1 MTHKRFTR
9 RQTKQ
14 AFPTFL
20 MAASAQT
27 VSSMSRK
34 TGEPVLQVRSIG
46 STRSE
51 SKKTSVSDH
60 DAIGMPSLRNETG
73 GIRVQQR
80 SVTSH

>member
-34 TGEPVLQVRSIG
+34 TGAG
-46 STRSE
+46 SSGE
-51 SKKTSVSDH
+51 VDWLHSV
-60 DAIGMPSLRNETG
+60 
-73 GIRVQQR
+73 GIEKNQR
-80 SVTSH
+80 Q